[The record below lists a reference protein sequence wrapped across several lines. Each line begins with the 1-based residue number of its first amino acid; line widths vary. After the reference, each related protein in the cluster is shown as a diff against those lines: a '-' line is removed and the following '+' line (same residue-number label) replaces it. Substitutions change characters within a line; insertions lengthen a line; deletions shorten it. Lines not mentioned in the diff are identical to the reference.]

1 MKKLLLTSVVIVL
14 VSYSFAQG
22 ISGGVK
28 AGLNLADQKYS
39 SDGSTADTNVKPGL
53 HAGLFLVA
61 MINEKFAVQ
70 PEVLFSM
77 QGCKLDIDG
86 FDSNYETFFNYVA
99 IPLLA
104 RYNIT
109 DRISVHAGP
118 QLGFLLSADTE
129 ISYGTQVIKT
139 DIKEYYKTMEIS
151 GAIGGEID
159 IIGGLGA
166 GVRYVFGLSQ
176 IHKDDI
182 DNTGKVKNS
191 VFQIYLKCRLFGGS
205 KK

>member
-1 MKKLLLTSVVIVL
+1 VKKLLLTVVVMIL
-14 VSYSFAQG
+14 ASYTFAQG
-22 ISGGVK
+22 ISGGIK

-39 SDGSTADTNVKPGL
+39 SDGSTADTKVKPGL
-53 HAGLFLVA
+53 HAGLFLTA

-77 QGCKLDIDG
+77 QGSKLDIDG
-86 FDSNYETFFNYVA
+86 FDGDYETFFNYIA
-99 IPLLA
+99 IPVLA

-118 QLGFLLSADTE
+118 QFGFLLSAETE
-129 ISYGTQVIKT
+129 ISYGTQVMKT
-139 DIKEYYKTMEIS
+139 DIKEYYKTTEIS

-191 VFQIYLKCRLFGGS
+191 VFQIYLKSRLFGGN
-205 KK
+205 K